1 MTFYRSG
8 GLRAVYPFVPLS
20 PQHHA
25 LSIGV
30 GSYDG
35 GVFFGLAGDRRALA
49 DIDDLAAALE
59 DALDEQT
66 GA

>member
-1 MTFYRSG
+1 
-8 GLRAVYPFVPLS
+8 VYPFVPLS